1 MLAYFVIHY
10 DIKLPTSG
18 PRPPNLYFANNV
30 IPPLVAD
37 ILFRKRRQHVN

>member
-10 DIKLPTSG
+10 DLKLPTSG

-30 IPPLVAD
+30 IPPPVAD
-37 ILFRKRRQHVN
+37 ILFRKRQHVN